1 MGKKN
6 TLKNSEGEQEIDI
19 FKELAEDGSVDVL
32 ITSEESLIVTLFD
45 DEVGAETTDEEDDF
59 ETQIFTH
66 KKKKDVNPDEEDS
79 DFDSYFFEE

>member
-6 TLKNSEGEQEIDI
+6 TPKQPEADNEVDI

-45 DEVGAETTDEEDDF
+45 DESAAEGEEEDDF
-59 ETQIFTH
+59 ETNIFTH
-66 KKKKDVNPDEEDS
+66 KKKKAINPDEEDS